1 MCLAMLGREK
11 GVFSLDHSL
20 HARLFQVLMNC
31 VWGEG
36 LINDIIGQ
44 SFGDLDCIFCF
55 VRSDQMDG
63 MADIGRRKLGWMT
76 FNRLLKFRTL
86 LRMKSGYG
94 GRVDTSSR
102 ENGVSRVTSIKHS
115 QNGILVSRG
124 EGSHDDNVGNQEVCE
139 YFSTQTSCIHVY
151 LCLHDQIMTNIM

>member
-1 MCLAMLGREK
+1 MCLVMLGREK

-36 LINDIIGQ
+36 LVNDIGQ

-55 VRSDQMDG
+55 VRSNQMDG
-63 MADIGRRKLGWMT
+63 MADIGRRKLEWT
-76 FNRLLKFRTL
+76 TSNRVLKLRTL
-86 LRMKSGYG
+86 LRVKPGYG

-102 ENGVSRVTSIKHS
+102 GDGVSRVTSIKHS

-124 EGSHDDNVGNQEVCE
+124 EGSHDDNVGN
-139 YFSTQTSCIHVY
+139 
-151 LCLHDQIMTNIM
+151 